1 MDILQL
7 VSLLALM
14 LYFILTFKVG
24 LARGRFGIQAPATT
38 GNADFERYYR
48 VQMNTLEH
56 IVILLPAMWSF
67 AYTWAAPN
75 LGAAFGGLW
84 IVGRIIYAVTY
95 YKDAKKRSPGFFIAL
110 FATLILIIGAFIGVS
125 KNLLLG
131 M

>member
-14 LYFILTFKVG
+14 LYFVLTFKVG
-24 LARGRFGIQAPATT
+24 RARKKFGVPAPATT
-38 GNADFERYYR
+38 GNTDFERYYR

-56 IVILLPAMWSF
+56 MVVFLPAMWSF

-75 LGAAFGGLW
+75 FGAALGGVW
-84 IVGRIIYAVTY
+84 IVGRIIYAAGY
-95 YKDAKKRSPGFFIAL
+95 YNDTKKRRPGFLIAI
-110 FATLILIIGAFIGVS
+110 FATLFLLLGAFIGVV
-125 KNLLLG
+125 KHLIE